1 MASDDDAETTTY
13 SNSNANVSAAGD
25 NSSIS
30 GSVRSTSKSAQ
41 PQPRSDNPSEYR
53 NDNQSD
59 MGDNNSISGNA
70 HINHTKIVQPPNRGD
85 DPDDNQY
92 DNRPSAP
99 QQTGQVPSFSKQP
112 RVAENK
118 QNNQR
123 TSAANNPRTFA
134 ANNQRVPVYNSQ
146 NDADRVR
153 APVQPVAN
161 KPQVARA
168 PVNKQQRAPVQP
180 VANNKQ
186 QQPRAPA
193 NIDEQADEYVQPT
206 RPATVSPPQPTRR
219 VPKLRAKKRATSE
232 PSKIQLEVPDPA
244 EFGKAIV
251 ADIKVVSNWWNGFA
265 GLRDNYGQFIILL
278 SAIIVY
284 ILLIVFSG
292 YLATQ
297 TKTALSQWNIGLIA
311 IFGFIVVMYIAL
323 YRLLHIHVSTRIID
337 EFTVELDAE
346 SDDDD

>member
-13 SNSNANVSAAGD
+13 SNSNANVSTAGD

-41 PQPRSDNPSEYR
+41 PQRRSDNPSEYR

-59 MGDNNSISGNA
+59 MGDNNTISGNA

-85 DPDDNQY
+85 DLDDNQY

-118 QNNQR
+118 QKNQQPV
-123 TSAANNPRTFA
+123 ANNPRTSA

-161 KPQVARA
+161 KPPPRA

-193 NIDEQADEYVQPT
+193 NIDEQSDEYVQPT
-206 RPATVSPPQPTRR
+206 RPANVSPPQPTRR
-219 VPKLRAKKRATSE
+219 VPKLRAKKRATRE

-244 EFGKAIV
+244 EFGKAVV